1 MCAARQLRGG
11 DGAARLHQLPGR
23 QAGMKGLALRGK
35 ASVCRPLVVQF
46 CAKSPE
52 AFLEAALQV
61 QERGGEHRREGPLS
75 RASVQAPSSLLFE
88 QERCDAVDL
97 NLGCPQSKAMR
108 GPPPRGSFWV
118 SLGREPYA
126 LHCEGGWGGAL
137 MDEENWHIVY
147 AIVRH
152 AASSPSL
159 RVPVTCK
166 IRVFA
171 AWLIGAFE
179 LCLKACYV
187 GLAAGLCKMSHDRPS
202 SLSPIV
208 RTGR

>member
-1 MCAARQLRGG
+1 
-11 DGAARLHQLPGR
+11 
-23 QAGMKGLALRGK
+23 MKGLALRGK

-108 GPPPRGSFWV
+108 GPPPPRQF
-118 SLGREPYA
+118 LGVP
-126 LHCEGGWGGAL
+126 WKGAL
-137 MDEENWHIVY
+137 CLTLRRWMGWRADGRRELAY
-147 AIVRH
+147 RLRDRKTCRLFPFASCTRH
-152 AASSPSL
+152 LQDPRVCSL
-159 RVPVTCK
+159 AYRS
-166 IRVFA
+166 IRTMSE
-171 AWLIGAFE
+171 GM
-179 LCLKACYV
+179 LC
-187 GLAAGLCKMSHDRPS
+187 
-202 SLSPIV
+202 
-208 RTGR
+208 RTGRWPMQNESRSAL